1 MLIQWKNT
9 SDPFFAFNRQ
19 VDGLFRELFPAPKAK
34 SRRHGFALDEN
45 DDAFTL
51 KASLPGLSSEDLSLE
66 VENGTLKLSAKRST
80 DAPEGYTTLRRERSA
95 LSFERS
101 FRLGSKV
108 DAEAIEAKLEHGVL
122 TITLPKRATQK
133 PRQISIQAA

>member
-1 MLIQWKNT
+1 MLIQWKTT

-34 SRRHGFALDEN
+34 SRRHGFALDES
-45 DDAFTL
+45 DEAFTL
-51 KASLPGLSSEDLSLE
+51 RASLPGLSSEDLSLE

-80 DAPEGYTTLRRERSA
+80 DAPEGYSTLRRERGD

-108 DAEAIEAKLEHGVL
+108 DAEAIEAKLERGVL
-122 TITLPKRATQK
+122 SITLPKRAEQK

>member
-34 SRRHGFALDEN
+34 TRRHEFALDEN
-45 DDAFTL
+45 DAAFTL
-51 KASLPGLSSEDLSLE
+51 RASLPGMSSEDLSLE

-80 DAPEGYTTLRRERSA
+80 EVPEGYTALRRERGA

-122 TITLPKRATQK
+122 TITLPKRAEQK

>member
-34 SRRHGFALDEN
+34 SRRHGFALDES

-51 KASLPGLSSEDLSLE
+51 RASLPGLSSEDLSLE

-80 DAPEGYTTLRRERSA
+80 EVPEGYTALRRERGA

-108 DAEAIEAKLEHGVL
+108 DAESIEAKLEHGVL
-122 TITLPKRATQK
+122 TITLPKRAEQK

>member
-1 MLIQWKNT
+1 MQ
-9 SDPFFAFNRQ
+9 
-19 VDGLFRELFPAPKAK
+19 
-34 SRRHGFALDEN
+34 
-45 DDAFTL
+45 
-51 KASLPGLSSEDLSLE
+51 
-66 VENGTLKLSAKRST
+66 LSAKRST

-122 TITLPKRATQK
+122 SITLPKRAEQK